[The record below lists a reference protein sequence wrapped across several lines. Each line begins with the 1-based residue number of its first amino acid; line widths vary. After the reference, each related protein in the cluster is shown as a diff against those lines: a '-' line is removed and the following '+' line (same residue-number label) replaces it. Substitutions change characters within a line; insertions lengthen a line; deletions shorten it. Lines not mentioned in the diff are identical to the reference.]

1 MATVQPAVGAKSKN
15 EPRFR
20 ARLLWPGWWD
30 QSRGSENLNWHDD
43 RGHVGY
49 RREELLN
56 LCSQLLALRTPPG
69 YFGLHCLEL
78 APDDLDGTS
87 GRRFLGKGS

>member
-1 MATVQPAVGAKSKN
+1 MTSVQPAVGAKSKD

-20 ARLLWPGWWD
+20 ARLLGPGWGD
-30 QSRGSENLNWHDD
+30 QSRGGEILNRHDD
-43 RGHVGY
+43 GGHVGS

-56 LCSQLLALRTPPG
+56 LRSQFVALSTPPG

-78 APDDLDGTS
+78 AADDLNGSS
-87 GRRFLGKGS
+87 GRGLLGNGS